1 MSTDNSIF
9 AQILLYVF
17 NDNIMNE
24 INKIFPKKKRKTVAT
39 EEENDGSYIINIK
52 NEDDLIQYEKP
63 TIKMTVTKTEKPE
76 INEKKVEPIKVIPA
90 DVYIVHRIRFN
101 IDGKEQCLKIKHKRY
116 IVRP

>member
-9 AQILLYVF
+9 AQILLDIF
-17 NDNIMNE
+17 NDNVMNE
-24 INKIFPKKKRKTVAT
+24 INKIFPKKKRKTIAT

-52 NEDDLIQYEKP
+52 NEDALIQHEKP
-63 TIKMTVTKTEKPE
+63 TIKMTVTKTE
-76 INEKKVEPIKVIPA
+76 ITEKKVEPIKLIPA
-90 DVYIVHRIRFN
+90 DVYIVHRIYFN